1 MKIKFERQYTD
12 KEIDQII
19 KTMVIL
25 IDKREKQISHI
36 KLWLKSKKV
45 NYIDY
50 TLDFADYSFMI
61 PQNLKLD
68 ITEDIYFNDDIAIER
83 KANAEEISNNLTVG
97 RDRFKREFERGN
109 GKIRLLIEDSSY
121 KDITQG
127 NYNTKLEPNSFIAS
141 LHSFQEAYDSPFF
154 FTDKEHSAA
163 YIYNTFKYY
172 LRNKLQNNKYNIDID
187 AQK

>member
-1 MKIKFERQYTD
+1 VFKNYNFKDSQIKKILES
-12 KEIDQII
+12 I
-19 KTMVIL
+19 VIL
-25 IDKREKQISHI
+25 VDTREKCNNHI
-36 KLWLKSKKV
+36 IDWFNNNNILHGKHKL
-45 NYIDY
+45 N
-50 TLDFADYSFMI
+50 FGDYSFYI

-68 ITEDIYFNDDIAIER
+68 ITEDIYFNNQIAIER

-172 LRNKLQNNKYNIDID
+172 LRNQLQNNKYNIDID
-187 AQK
+187 TQK